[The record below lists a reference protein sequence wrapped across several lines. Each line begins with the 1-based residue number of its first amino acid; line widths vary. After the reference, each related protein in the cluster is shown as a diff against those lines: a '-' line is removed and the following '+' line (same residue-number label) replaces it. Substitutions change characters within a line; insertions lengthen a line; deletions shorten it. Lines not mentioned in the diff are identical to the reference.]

1 MEIYNDTKLLNKTW
15 TTLSDSAIC
24 YAIKKTLMYSDEYL
38 IFTIE
43 YMTIVCTS
51 LTSYISVLFPL
62 QLIFQSA
69 IFQNIFGCIYE
80 IVLNIFFK
88 TNKELLRSS
97 NFLHFF
103 YHSNGDVLINIT
115 FDRQFTAAKTTDSG
129 KYTISNLASEPS
141 SLSWQ
146 YHLIYTHQPIN
157 T

>member
-80 IVLNIFFK
+80 IVLKIFFK

-97 NFLHFF
+97 NFLHFC